1 MSLRVAPEPWC
12 RPGCNGFCLRR
23 SASLSCWCQVSHPG
37 SNPRAHTVAN
47 GRVLPAESLVRSL
60 MAGVSTRCFKTFLCD
75 PFQISES
82 ETRRFLAD
90 DLLISCDEDEYPRLV
105 KTALVMISL
114 EACGRTRA
122 LHMLDLCQPRGTP
135 DRQADATE

>member
-1 MSLRVAPEPWC
+1 
-12 RPGCNGFCLRR
+12 
-23 SASLSCWCQVSHPG
+23 
-37 SNPRAHTVAN
+37 
-47 GRVLPAESLVRSL
+47 

-114 EACGRTRA
+114 EACGVSSLQFELNSCVFCSDPRTW
-122 LHMLDLCQPRGTP
+122 
-135 DRQADATE
+135 